1 MKPRRRQA
9 RWCVVLLLTMI
20 GAVGLT
26 GTAAAH
32 TELIGSDPADGA
44 TLEQA
49 PSSITLTFN
58 EPVQDFEPL
67 LAITGPDGQPYP
79 AGVPVVDSATL
90 RGDVQALGPAGTYA
104 VAYRVVSDDGHPV
117 TGQLQF
123 QLTVPAI
130 PPSTATAEPGTG
142 APVVPPAAT
151 AATAPA
157 GPAAPAGASSSGPSG
172 GAGAESA
179 GPSSSSSVPA
189 DVTTSASVEP
199 AVSTTSGGGSNG
211 TPIWVWVVLGAAII
225 AVLIALQQRRARTR
239 TRT

>member
-1 MKPRRRQA
+1 
-9 RWCVVLLLTMI
+9 MI

-32 TELIGSDPADGA
+32 TELIGSDSADGA

-58 EPVQDFEPL
+58 EPVQDFEPV

-90 RGDVQALGPAGTYA
+90 RGDVQALGPAGTYT

-123 QLTVPAI
+123 QLAVPAI
-130 PPSTATAEPGTG
+130 PQSTADAEPGTG
-142 APVVPPAAT
+142 TGVVPPAAT

-157 GPAAPAGASSSGPSG
+157 GPAAPAGASSS
-172 GAGAESA
+172 AL
-179 GPSSSSSVPA
+179 
-189 DVTTSASVEP
+189 P
-199 AVSTTSGGGSNG
+199 AVPERSPQGLR
-211 TPIWVWVVLGAAII
+211 VRHRC
-225 AVLIALQQRRARTR
+225 RRT
-239 TRT
+239 